1 MERTEQDMIENKRAE
16 NTGLYDP
23 SFEHDNCGIGAVV
36 NIKGIKTH
44 DTVNNALK
52 IIENLEHRAGK
63 DAEGKT
69 GDGVGILLQ
78 ISHKF
83 FTKALAELGYDLGK
97 EGDYGIG
104 MFFFPQKELARKQA
118 MKMFEVIVEKEG
130 LEFICWR
137 EVPTTPGILG
147 KKAIDV
153 MPCIMQAFIRR
164 PETVKAGMDFDR
176 KLYFVRRIFEE
187 SNDDTYVPSLS
198 SKTIVYKGMFLVG
211 ELRMFYNDLQDPDYE
226 SAIGL
231 VHSRFSTN
239 TTPSWLRA
247 HPYRYL
253 CHNGEI
259 NTIRGNEDKM
269 IAREE
274 TMESTIMQDE
284 MYKVMPVLDPDG
296 SDSARLD
303 NCLEFLVLNGIPLP
317 MAVMITIPEPWENDR
332 AMSQE
337 KKDFYQYYATMME
350 PWDGPASILFT
361 DGELMGAVLDR
372 NGLRPSRYY
381 ITDDDYLVLS
391 SEVGVLDV
399 DPSKIV
405 KKDRLR
411 PGKMLLVDTVNG
423 RLISDE
429 EIKEKYALAKPYG
442 EWVDSNLV
450 HLADLKIPNIRV
462 QEYTDEERARL
473 QKAFGYTY
481 EDFKNT
487 IYPMAEKGAE
497 AISAMGTDTPLAVL
511 SNSHK
516 PLFNFFKQLFAQVTN
531 PPIDA
536 IREEVVTSTS
546 VYLGKDGNILEEKPE
561 NCHVLKINHP
571 ILTNTDLLKIK
582 NMNVPGLK
590 VATLPI
596 LYYKN
601 TSMEKALDR
610 LFIEA
615 DKLYRDGVN
624 ILILSDRGVDENHV
638 AIPSLLAVSAMQKHL
653 VRTKKRTAVAIILE
667 SADPRNVHHFAT
679 LLGYGA
685 CAVNPYL
692 AIETIKQMVDSH
704 LLNKDFNAAVDDYNS
719 AICHGIVKIAS
730 KMGVS
735 TIQSYMGSQ
744 IFECIGL
751 SKDVVDRYFTNTVSR
766 VGGSG
771 IKELEKTVDDLH
783 SSAFDPL
790 GLNTNLALTSIGA
803 HKFRSGKE
811 EHLYNPVTI
820 HLLQES
826 TRRGDYKLFKQYTA
840 ALHDEQKP
848 FHLRGLMDF
857 KFADKPVPL
866 DEVEPASEI
875 VKRFKTG
882 AMSYGSISQEAHECM
897 AIAMNEL
904 GGKSNSGEGGESI
917 ERLTIG
923 KDGKNRCSAIKQVAS
938 GRFGVTSR
946 YLVSAKEIQIKMA
959 QGAKP
964 GEGGHLPGGKVYP
977 WIAKTRLSTP
987 GVSLISPPPH
997 HDIYSIEDLAQLI
1010 YDCKNANRDA
1020 RISVKLVSEA
1030 GVGTVAAGVAKAGAQ
1045 VILISGYDGG
1055 TGAAPNNSIHYAGL
1069 PWELGLAET
1078 HQTLIMN
1085 DLRNKVILE
1094 ADGKLMTGR
1103 DVAIAAMLGAE
1114 EFGFATAPLVTMGC
1128 VMMRVCN
1135 LDTCPVGIATQNPEL
1150 RKRFRGKPEYVKNF
1164 MLFIAEELRE
1174 YMSKLGVRTVD
1185 ELVGRSDL
1193 LMSSDRADERN
1204 VILDKIINNPYI
1216 DMPQNK
1222 VKYHEKN
1229 VYDFQLEKTVDMRIL
1244 MKKLGPALEKG
1255 QKKSVE
1261 LDVVNTDRSVG
1272 TIFGSEITKKYGESL
1287 DEDTYIVKCNGAG
1300 GQSFGAFIPKGLTLE
1315 LVGDSNDYFGKGL
1328 SGGKLIVYPP
1338 RSVKYK
1344 QEDNII
1350 IGNVALYGAT
1360 SGKAFINGVAGERFA
1375 VRNSGATAVVEG
1387 VGDHGCEYMTGGK
1400 VVVLG
1405 TTGKNFAAGMSGGIA
1420 YVLDMGND
1428 LYKRLNKEMISI
1440 EAVTDKYEVSELKH
1454 LIMDHVNYT
1463 NSEIGKR
1470 ILENFEGYLPKFKK
1484 IIPKDYKKM
1493 MNMIVAFEEKGLSR
1507 EKAAIEAFY
1516 KVKNGGK

>member
-1 MERTEQDMIENKRAE
+1 M
-16 NTGLYDP
+16 
-23 SFEHDNCGIGAVV
+23 
-36 NIKGIKTH
+36 
-44 DTVNNALK
+44 
-52 IIENLEHRAGK
+52 
-63 DAEGKT
+63 
-69 GDGVGILLQ
+69 
-78 ISHKF
+78 
-83 FTKALAELGYDLGK
+83 
-97 EGDYGIG
+97 
-104 MFFFPQKELARKQA
+104 
-118 MKMFEVIVEKEG
+118 
-130 LEFICWR
+130 
-137 EVPTTPGILG
+137 
-147 KKAIDV
+147 
-153 MPCIMQAFIRR
+153 
-164 PETVKAGMDFDR
+164 
-176 KLYFVRRIFEE
+176 
-187 SNDDTYVPSLS
+187 
-198 SKTIVYKGMFLVG
+198 
-211 ELRMFYNDLQDPDYE
+211 
-226 SAIGL
+226 
-231 VHSRFSTN
+231 
-239 TTPSWLRA
+239 
-247 HPYRYL
+247 
-253 CHNGEI
+253 
-259 NTIRGNEDKM
+259 
-269 IAREE
+269 
-274 TMESTIMQDE
+274 
-284 MYKVMPVLDPDG
+284 
-296 SDSARLD
+296 
-303 NCLEFLVLNGIPLP
+303 
-317 MAVMITIPEPWENDR
+317 
-332 AMSQE
+332 
-337 KKDFYQYYATMME
+337 
-350 PWDGPASILFT
+350 
-361 DGELMGAVLDR
+361 
-372 NGLRPSRYY
+372 
-381 ITDDDYLVLS
+381 
-391 SEVGVLDV
+391 
-399 DPSKIV
+399 
-405 KKDRLR
+405 
-411 PGKMLLVDTVNG
+411 
-423 RLISDE
+423 
-429 EIKEKYALAKPYG
+429 
-442 EWVDSNLV
+442 
-450 HLADLKIPNIRV
+450 
-462 QEYTDEERARL
+462 
-473 QKAFGYTY
+473 
-481 EDFKNT
+481 
-487 IYPMAEKGAE
+487 
-497 AISAMGTDTPLAVL
+497 
-511 SNSHK
+511 
-516 PLFNFFKQLFAQVTN
+516 
-531 PPIDA
+531 
-536 IREEVVTSTS
+536 
-546 VYLGKDGNILEEKPE
+546 
-561 NCHVLKINHP
+561 LKINHP

-820 HLLQES
+820 HLLQEA

-1344 QEDNII
+1344 HEDNII

-1440 EAVTDKYEVSELKH
+1440 EAVTDKYEVSELKQ

-1470 ILENFEGYLPKFKK
+1470 ILEDFEGYLPKFKK

>member
-1 MERTEQDMIENKRAE
+1 
-16 NTGLYDP
+16 
-23 SFEHDNCGIGAVV
+23 
-36 NIKGIKTH
+36 
-44 DTVNNALK
+44 
-52 IIENLEHRAGK
+52 
-63 DAEGKT
+63 
-69 GDGVGILLQ
+69 
-78 ISHKF
+78 
-83 FTKALAELGYDLGK
+83 
-97 EGDYGIG
+97 
-104 MFFFPQKELARKQA
+104 
-118 MKMFEVIVEKEG
+118 
-130 LEFICWR
+130 
-137 EVPTTPGILG
+137 
-147 KKAIDV
+147 
-153 MPCIMQAFIRR
+153 
-164 PETVKAGMDFDR
+164 
-176 KLYFVRRIFEE
+176 
-187 SNDDTYVPSLS
+187 
-198 SKTIVYKGMFLVG
+198 
-211 ELRMFYNDLQDPDYE
+211 
-226 SAIGL
+226 
-231 VHSRFSTN
+231 
-239 TTPSWLRA
+239 
-247 HPYRYL
+247 
-253 CHNGEI
+253 
-259 NTIRGNEDKM
+259 
-269 IAREE
+269 
-274 TMESTIMQDE
+274 
-284 MYKVMPVLDPDG
+284 
-296 SDSARLD
+296 
-303 NCLEFLVLNGIPLP
+303 
-317 MAVMITIPEPWENDR
+317 
-332 AMSQE
+332 
-337 KKDFYQYYATMME
+337 
-350 PWDGPASILFT
+350 
-361 DGELMGAVLDR
+361 
-372 NGLRPSRYY
+372 
-381 ITDDDYLVLS
+381 
-391 SEVGVLDV
+391 
-399 DPSKIV
+399 
-405 KKDRLR
+405 
-411 PGKMLLVDTVNG
+411 
-423 RLISDE
+423 
-429 EIKEKYALAKPYG
+429 
-442 EWVDSNLV
+442 
-450 HLADLKIPNIRV
+450 
-462 QEYTDEERARL
+462 
-473 QKAFGYTY
+473 
-481 EDFKNT
+481 
-487 IYPMAEKGAE
+487 
-497 AISAMGTDTPLAVL
+497 
-511 SNSHK
+511 
-516 PLFNFFKQLFAQVTN
+516 
-531 PPIDA
+531 
-536 IREEVVTSTS
+536 
-546 VYLGKDGNILEEKPE
+546 
-561 NCHVLKINHP
+561 
-571 ILTNTDLLKIK
+571 
-582 NMNVPGLK
+582 MNVPGLK

-820 HLLQES
+820 HLLQEA

-1164 MLFIAEELRE
+1164 MMFIAEELRE

-1344 QEDNII
+1344 HEDNII

-1440 EAVTDKYEVSELKH
+1440 EAVTDKYEVSELKQ

-1470 ILENFEGYLPKFKK
+1470 ILEDFEGYLPKFKK

>member
-1 MERTEQDMIENKRAE
+1 M
-16 NTGLYDP
+16 
-23 SFEHDNCGIGAVV
+23 
-36 NIKGIKTH
+36 
-44 DTVNNALK
+44 
-52 IIENLEHRAGK
+52 
-63 DAEGKT
+63 
-69 GDGVGILLQ
+69 
-78 ISHKF
+78 
-83 FTKALAELGYDLGK
+83 
-97 EGDYGIG
+97 
-104 MFFFPQKELARKQA
+104 
-118 MKMFEVIVEKEG
+118 
-130 LEFICWR
+130 
-137 EVPTTPGILG
+137 
-147 KKAIDV
+147 
-153 MPCIMQAFIRR
+153 
-164 PETVKAGMDFDR
+164 
-176 KLYFVRRIFEE
+176 
-187 SNDDTYVPSLS
+187 
-198 SKTIVYKGMFLVG
+198 
-211 ELRMFYNDLQDPDYE
+211 
-226 SAIGL
+226 
-231 VHSRFSTN
+231 
-239 TTPSWLRA
+239 
-247 HPYRYL
+247 
-253 CHNGEI
+253 
-259 NTIRGNEDKM
+259 
-269 IAREE
+269 
-274 TMESTIMQDE
+274 
-284 MYKVMPVLDPDG
+284 
-296 SDSARLD
+296 
-303 NCLEFLVLNGIPLP
+303 
-317 MAVMITIPEPWENDR
+317 
-332 AMSQE
+332 
-337 KKDFYQYYATMME
+337 
-350 PWDGPASILFT
+350 
-361 DGELMGAVLDR
+361 
-372 NGLRPSRYY
+372 
-381 ITDDDYLVLS
+381 
-391 SEVGVLDV
+391 
-399 DPSKIV
+399 
-405 KKDRLR
+405 
-411 PGKMLLVDTVNG
+411 
-423 RLISDE
+423 
-429 EIKEKYALAKPYG
+429 
-442 EWVDSNLV
+442 
-450 HLADLKIPNIRV
+450 
-462 QEYTDEERARL
+462 
-473 QKAFGYTY
+473 
-481 EDFKNT
+481 
-487 IYPMAEKGAE
+487 
-497 AISAMGTDTPLAVL
+497 
-511 SNSHK
+511 
-516 PLFNFFKQLFAQVTN
+516 
-531 PPIDA
+531 
-536 IREEVVTSTS
+536 
-546 VYLGKDGNILEEKPE
+546 
-561 NCHVLKINHP
+561 LKINHP

-820 HLLQES
+820 HLLQEA

-866 DEVEPASEI
+866 DEVEPAREI

-1344 QEDNII
+1344 HEDNII

-1400 VVVLG
+1400 VVVRSSDLLI
-1405 TTGKNFAAGMSGGIA
+1405 FAAGMSGGIA